1 MEDVPHQG
9 SLFFPLPN
17 GSALLYTLR
26 GVATEPDCESTFNE
40 TIAARQTTNIVIPV
54 KNWARETQRFSA
66 DLKVEGD
73 EDPGLFIRGANTF
86 DISGAASKDY
96 KLNFMAMRAGLYK
109 LTCTFKVE
117 ATGEY
122 IYYKVNATVEESSHV
137 ENIELISPIRESVS
151 RGIVIENPTT
161 EMVTISQTQFT
172 IGNEY
177 VEVTPDELKIPAKD
191 SRKFEINF
199 RPLMISESE
208 CDFTLKNPILGD
220 YKYKLLLKGIAPT
233 SQRSLAFKCALGQD
247 QMQAFKFTHY
257 MKKQTTYAVKV
268 ERLDGPGTCDF
279 KADVATVPAAAAESS
294 KGVVL
299 QVNIRYEP
307 FTIGDSRG
315 VLKLQSPEGMEYS
328 CLLFGKS
335 QAPQPQ
341 GPIKISPGAKAAG
354 VDFKNPLNEKSEFSV
369 SFDNNNFSLASK
381 LPGPLEPG
389 KSVNLQI
396 KYDGKADLPS
406 TGRMIVATKGL
417 PPWIYY
423 LQGE

>member
-1 MEDVPHQG
+1 MEDVHHQG

-26 GVATEPDCESTFNE
+26 GVATEPDCEATFNE
-40 TIAARQTTNIVIPV
+40 TIAARNTTNIVIPV

-86 DISGAASKDY
+86 DISGGASKDY

-122 IYYKVNATVEESSHV
+122 IYYKVNATVEESSQV

-151 RGIVIENPTT
+151 RGIVIENPTSET
-161 EMVTISQTQFT
+161 VIISQNQFT

-177 VEVTPDELKIPAKD
+177 VEVMPEELKIPAKD
-191 SRKFEINF
+191 SRKFDINF

-233 SQRSLAFKCALGQD
+233 S
-247 QMQAFKFTHY
+247 
-257 MKKQTTYAVKV
+257 
-268 ERLDGPGTCDF
+268 
-279 KADVATVPAAAAESS
+279 
-294 KGVVL
+294 
-299 QVNIRYEP
+299 
-307 FTIGDSRG
+307 
-315 VLKLQSPEGMEYS
+315 
-328 CLLFGKS
+328 
-335 QAPQPQ
+335 
-341 GPIKISPGAKAAG
+341 
-354 VDFKNPLNEKSEFSV
+354 
-369 SFDNNNFSLASK
+369 
-381 LPGPLEPG
+381 
-389 KSVNLQI
+389 
-396 KYDGKADLPS
+396 
-406 TGRMIVATKGL
+406 
-417 PPWIYY
+417 
-423 LQGE
+423 